1 MRRFFYQYFARTSRF
16 RHDIGGAAA
25 IEFAF
30 IVPLMVVMFI
40 GTVELSQAITVD
52 RRVNQVA
59 SSTGD
64 LVARTNALTTSEMS
78 AIMGVIEQLL
88 KPYDSTPLKLTV
100 LNVAASPSD
109 ATQTTVCWSYA
120 HNGGTGS
127 YPKNS
132 PYALPSGVVAAG
144 ESAIVAEVQYEYTP
158 LIFQYFMK
166 STTPLQE
173 TYYLKPRLS
182 TDIKFD
188 GNGCS

>member
-1 MRRFFYQYFARTSRF
+1 M
-16 RHDIGGAAA
+16 AA
-25 IEFAF
+25 INF
-30 IVPLMVVMFI
+30 LMVTLFMSMQPMPA
-40 GTVELSQAITVD
+40 LS
-52 RRVNQVA
+52 RRERQIL
-59 SSTGD
+59 D
-64 LVARTNALTTSEMS
+64 IL
-78 AIMGVIEQLL
+78 
-88 KPYDSTPLKLTV
+88 
-100 LNVAASPSD
+100 
-109 ATQTTVCWSYA
+109 YA

>member
-1 MRRFFYQYFARTSRF
+1 MRRLAHHYLARTSRF
-16 RHDIGGAAA
+16 RRDTGGAAA

-40 GTVELSQAITVD
+40 GTVELSQALTVD

-64 LVARTNALTTSEMS
+64 LVARANALSTSEMS
-78 AIMGVIEQLL
+78 GIMDVIEQLL

-100 LNVAASPSD
+100 LNVAASPTD

-127 YPKNS
+127 YSKNS
-132 PYALPSGVVAAG
+132 PYALPTGVVDAG
-144 ESAIVAEVQYEYTP
+144 ESAIVAEVQYEYAP
-158 LIFQYFMK
+158 PIFQYFLN
-166 STTPLQE
+166 STTSLE
-173 TYYLKPRLS
+173 EKYYLKPRLS
-182 TDIKFD
+182 SAIKFD
-188 GNGCS
+188 GNDCS

>member
-1 MRRFFYQYFARTSRF
+1 MRRPAHHFLARTSRF
-16 RHDIGGAAA
+16 RRDIGGAAA

-64 LVARTNALTTSEMS
+64 LVARANALSTSEMS
-78 AIMGVIEQLL
+78 AIMDVIEQLL

-100 LNVAASPSD
+100 LNVAASPTD

-127 YPKNS
+127 YPQNA
-132 PYALPSGVVAAG
+132 PYALPAGVVDAG
-144 ESAIVAEVQYEYTP
+144 ESAVVAEVQYEYAP
-158 LIFQYFMK
+158 PIFKYFLN
-166 STTPLQE
+166 STTSLE
-173 TYYLKPRLS
+173 EKYYLKPRLS
-182 TDIKFD
+182 SDIKFD
-188 GNGCS
+188 GNDCS

>member
-1 MRRFFYQYFARTSRF
+1 MRRFVYQYFARTSRF

-78 AIMGVIEQLL
+78 AIMGETLRQH
-88 KPYDSTPLKLTV
+88 TV
-100 LNVAASPSD
+100 EADRVERRS
-109 ATQTTVCWSYA
+109 
-120 HNGGTGS
+120 
-127 YPKNS
+127 
-132 PYALPSGVVAAG
+132 
-144 ESAIVAEVQYEYTP
+144 VAERCHSDNRVLVLRPQRGHGKLSQEFP
-158 LIFQYFMK
+158 LCVA
-166 STTPLQE
+166 LG
-173 TYYLKPRLS
+173 RR
-182 TDIKFD
+182 
-188 GNGCS
+188 CSR

>member
-1 MRRFFYQYFARTSRF
+1 MRRLAHHEFARTSRL
-16 RHDIGGAAA
+16 RRDIGGAAA

-88 KPYDSTPLKLTV
+88 NPYDSTPLKLTV
-100 LNVAASPSD
+100 
-109 ATQTTVCWSYA
+109 
-120 HNGGTGS
+120 
-127 YPKNS
+127 
-132 PYALPSGVVAAG
+132 
-144 ESAIVAEVQYEYTP
+144 
-158 LIFQYFMK
+158 
-166 STTPLQE
+166 
-173 TYYLKPRLS
+173 
-182 TDIKFD
+182 
-188 GNGCS
+188 